1 MYGFFLLSYLISLGA
16 IMYALM
22 RGITNSCYECV
33 YLLFTL
39 TEAMKALVLEAYNK
53 LVYKDFPDPI
63 LADNEVLIKVEAV
76 GICGSDV
83 HGMDG
88 STGRRIPPIVMGH
101 EAAGT
106 IISLGSDVK
115 EWKEGDRVTFD
126 STIYKLDDWY
136 TRKGMYNL
144 SDGRMVLGVSP
155 GEYRRH
161 GAFAEY
167 VNVPQHILYRIPDEV
182 TFAQASMVEPVAVA
196 AHAVELTPLELNDTA
211 VVVGC
216 GMIGLFVVQVL
227 RTRGCGNIIAIDL
240 EDDKIAL
247 AKELGA
253 DAGFNPKR
261 DDIRK
266 EVKALTEGRGADVAF
281 EVVGIS
287 DTVLIAIDSVR
298 RGATV
303 TLVGNLNPVA
313 EIPLQAVVT
322 QQIRLQGSCAIC
334 GEYPAVLDMI
344 ARREV
349 NVEAILSAEAP
360 LSEGAEWFQ
369 RLYNKEPGLIKVVLK
384 P

>member
-1 MYGFFLLSYLISLGA
+1 
-16 IMYALM
+16 
-22 RGITNSCYECV
+22 
-33 YLLFTL
+33 
-39 TEAMKALVLEAYNK
+39 MKALVLEAYNK
-53 LVYKDFPDPI
+53 LVYRDFPDPI
-63 LADNEVLIKVEAV
+63 VAEDEVLINIKAV

-88 STGRRIPPIVMGH
+88 STGRRIPPLVMGH
-101 EAAGT
+101 EAAGVIT
-106 IISLGSDVK
+106 SVGTKVSG
-115 EWKEGDRVTFD
+115 WKAGDRVTFD

-144 SDGRMVLGVSP
+144 SENRMVLGVSP
-155 GEYRRH
+155 EEYCRH

-182 TFAQASMVEPVAVA
+182 SFSQASMVEPVAVA

-216 GMIGLFVVQVL
+216 GMIGLFVIQVL
-227 RTRGCGNIIAIDL
+227 RARGCGRIIAIDL
-240 EDDKIAL
+240 EEDRISL
-247 AKELGA
+247 AKKLGA
-253 DAGFNPKR
+253 DVGLNPKS

-266 EVKALTEGRGADVAF
+266 EVEAFTDGRGADVAF

-287 DTVLIAIDSVR
+287 ETVNTAINSVR

-303 TLVGNLNPVA
+303 SLVGNLSPTA

-344 ARREV
+344 ARKDV
-349 NVEAILSAEAP
+349 NVDAILSAEAP
-360 LSEGAEWFQ
+360 LSAGAEWFQ

>member
-1 MYGFFLLSYLISLGA
+1 MW
-16 IMYALM
+16 
-22 RGITNSCYECV
+22 GITNSCYECV
-33 YLLFTL
+33 YLLITL
-39 TEAMKALVLEAYNK
+39 LKAMKALVLEAYK
-53 LVYKDFPDPI
+53 KFVYKDFPDPI
-63 LADNEVLIKVEAV
+63 TGDDEVLIKVEAV

-167 VNVPQHILYRIPDEV
+167 VNVPQHILYRIPDNV
-182 TFAQASMVEPVAVA
+182 TFTQASMVEPVAVA
-196 AHAVELTPLELNDTA
+196 AHAVGLTPLELNDTA

-227 RTRGCGNIIAIDL
+227 RARGCGNIIAIDL

-266 EVKALTEGRGADVAF
+266 EVEALTEGRGADVAF

-287 DTVLIAIDSVR
+287 ESVLTAIDSAR

-303 TLVGNLNPVA
+303 TLVGNLAPVA

-344 ARREV
+344 ARKEV